1 MEEVAHCWWWLVDGG
16 WWMLDGSG
24 SLRAAGYQTQK
35 RVTEW
40 ANPGMGLGPLDGL
53 RCMGNWNKWLNG
65 SQQNLAHHLLHLTR
79 RLSRMA
85 MGWSEWPIPN
95 VAAFLSTAYKSFWL
109 LFLREFHRSVIILFR
124 YMYICI
130 YTEIFFSISFQL
142 RTNWTFLDFLFF
154 FALVANQ
161 CNLITSR
168 GN

>member
-65 SQQNLAHHLLHLTR
+65 KPDKPTKSGTPLASLDPTAEQNGDG
-79 RLSRMA
+79 M
-85 MGWSEWPIPN
+85 
-95 VAAFLSTAYKSFWL
+95 K
-109 LFLREFHRSVIILFR
+109 
-124 YMYICI
+124 
-130 YTEIFFSISFQL
+130 
-142 RTNWTFLDFLFF
+142 
-154 FALVANQ
+154 
-161 CNLITSR
+161 
-168 GN
+168 